1 MIRRSLI
8 VGVLALM
15 FVVPLSGC
23 GGAKQPVASTAAQP
37 PFSIDLRLD
46 PTPARVGDE
55 RFTVT
60 VRDGT
65 GAPVTGA
72 KVEIFASFETSPGAH
87 LIAKTGMGGVS
98 PTLTA
103 TDAGDGTYTAH
114 MTIAK
119 AVYWTL
125 IGQATVGDTVV
136 SVQRGV
142 QVQQ

>member
-1 MIRRSLI
+1 ML
-8 VGVLALM
+8 
-15 FVVPLSGC
+15 VVPLGGC
-23 GGAKQPVASTAAQP
+23 GGAKKPVAVASAQAP
-37 PFSIDLRLD
+37 YSIDLSFD

-72 KVEIFASFETSPGAH
+72 KVQILPSFETTLGAH
-87 LIAKTGMGGVS
+87 LVAKTGMGGIS

-103 TDAGDGTYTAH
+103 TDAGDGIYTAH
-114 MTIAK
+114 MTLAK
-119 AVYWTL
+119 AVYWTF
-125 IGQATVGDTVV
+125 IAEATVGDTVV

-142 QVQQ
+142 QVQ